1 MSRNANTHGRF
12 LNGSIQALIG
22 AIVLSTP
29 LTTAAQ
35 SSNAQ
40 PHCIQVG
47 GTVMTNFLD
56 ANTTLGTATGD
67 LSGAVSATLLG
78 DSPGSNGT
86 LVFSVKH
93 HWVTAAG
100 DTILMDV
107 ARATSLETQPGSFA
121 ILSYPVVITG
131 GTGRFD
137 GANGRLQNIGAV
149 DLDSQRTVFRYEG
162 EVCFPASSR

>member
-12 LNGSIQALIG
+12 LNGSIQALVG

-78 DSPGSNGT
+78 ASPGSNGT
-86 LVFSVKH
+86 LVFSVQH

-100 DTILMDV
+100 DTIL
-107 ARATSLETQPGSFA
+107 TQFLRRPYA
-121 ILSYPVVITG
+121 PPIPCP
-131 GTGRFD
+131 RD
-137 GANGRLQNIGAV
+137 
-149 DLDSQRTVFRYEG
+149 
-162 EVCFPASSR
+162 CPAQCTFLHCPRRHRHSP